1 MKLFELKKEKL
12 PTVKT
17 YTPEQIAKKHK
28 MPLKKINDQLKKGVK
43 VELEHTTDPD
53 KAREIALDHLNELPD
68 YYTKLA
74 KVDPEHG

>member
-43 VELEHTTDPD
+43 VELEHTTDLD